1 MKYQQ
6 GNEFIKF
13 NTLYI
18 ITSVT
23 ETEVEFLNMTEN
35 KSGYKRFTKMSKE
48 TFEECYEDCFWEIVS
63 LADIKINEYTP
74 STYNIEDLF

>member
-6 GNEFIKF
+6 GNEFI
-13 NTLYI
+13 NDSTLYI

-23 ETEVEFLNMTEN
+23 ETEVEFLSLN
-35 KSGYKRFTKMSKE
+35 SWKRFTKMTIE
-48 TFEECYEDCFWEIVS
+48 EFDECYKHCFSETVLV
-63 LADIKINEYTP
+63 LADIKITEYTP